1 MGEENR
7 GSSGGG
13 TAMMVVAILGG
24 LLVFGCCGGAVVL
37 GLGGSLVWVR
47 SAQEVQMQPPHAP
60 MPVQVDPQVT
70 KAMEELNKDL
80 EPLKIT
86 PEDGTTK
93 PVEPGSEEPETAP
106 PSKED

>member
-24 LLVFGCCGGAVVL
+24 LFVFGCCGGAVVL
-37 GLGGSLVWVR
+37 GLGGGLVWVR
-47 SAQEVQMQPPHAP
+47 STPVQMQPPPPIAI
-60 MPVQVDPQVT
+60 QADPQVT
-70 KAMEELNKDL
+70 KAVNELNRDL

-93 PVEPGSEEPETAP
+93 PVEPGSEESETAP
-106 PSKED
+106 PSKEN

>member
-24 LLVFGCCGGAVVL
+24 LLVVGCCGGAVVL
-37 GLGGSLVWVR
+37 GLGWSLVSVR
-47 SAQEVQMQPPHAP
+47 STPMQMQPPPPIA
-60 MPVQVDPQVT
+60 VQVDPQVT
-70 KAMEELNKDL
+70 KALDELNKDL

-106 PSKED
+106 SSKEN